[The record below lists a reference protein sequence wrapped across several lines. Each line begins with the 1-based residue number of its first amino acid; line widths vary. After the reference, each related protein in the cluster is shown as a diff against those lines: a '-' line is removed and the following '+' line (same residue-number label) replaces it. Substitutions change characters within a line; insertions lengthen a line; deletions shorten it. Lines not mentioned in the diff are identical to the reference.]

1 MEISFRQ
8 ALLFS
13 GLISFSILASAI
25 SFEFFF
31 DLAPCKLC
39 IWQRWPHVIIIA
51 IMILGLSI
59 LNKTWILLLISL
71 SAIVTGIIGFYHTGI
86 EQGWWSGPLGCSNQF
101 ESETDISN
109 LTTLLLETPVVK
121 CDEIVWSLFNI
132 SMAGWNSLVSFF
144 IAIFSF
150 FSWVH
155 IINRKKMI

>member
-13 GLISFSILASAI
+13 GVISFFLLASAI
-25 SFEFFF
+25 TFEFFY

-51 IMILGLSI
+51 IMLLGLSI
-59 LNKTWILLLISL
+59 LNKTWVLLLISL

-155 IINRKKMI
+155 IINKKN

>member
-31 DLAPCKLC
+31 DLAPCKVC

-101 ESETDISN
+101 ESETDYF
-109 LTTLLLETPVVK
+109 LQPAHG
-121 CDEIVWSLFNI
+121 FN
-132 SMAGWNSLVSFF
+132 STSRASATKTQNV
-144 IAIFSF
+144 FSF
-150 FSWVH
+150 FFGISFV
-155 IINRKKMI
+155 KEC

>member
-1 MEISFRQ
+1 MDIAFRQ
-8 ALLFS
+8 TLLFS
-13 GLISFSILASAI
+13 GLTSFSLLASAI
-25 SFEFFF
+25 SFEFFY
-31 DLAPCKLC
+31 DLVPCKLC
-39 IWQRWPHVIIIA
+39 VWQRWPHVIIIA
-51 IMILGLSI
+51 ITLVGLSI

-71 SAIVTGIIGFYHTGI
+71 SAIVTGIIGLYHTGI
-86 EQGWWSGPLGCSNQF
+86 EQGWWSGPLGCSSQF
-101 ESETDISN
+101 GSETDISN

-155 IINRKKMI
+155 IINRKK

>member
-1 MEISFRQ
+1 M
-8 ALLFS
+8 L
-13 GLISFSILASAI
+13 
-25 SFEFFF
+25 
-31 DLAPCKLC
+31 
-39 IWQRWPHVIIIA
+39 
-51 IMILGLSI
+51 LGLSI
-59 LNKTWILLLISL
+59 LNKTWMLLLISL

-86 EQGWWSGPLGCSNQF
+86 EQGWWSGPLGCSSQF
-101 ESETDISN
+101 GSETDISN

-155 IINRKKMI
+155 IINSKKMRWH

>member
-1 MEISFRQ
+1 MDISFRQ

-13 GLISFSILASAI
+13 GVISFFLLASAI
-25 SFEFFF
+25 TFEFFY

-51 IMILGLSI
+51 IMLLGLSI

-86 EQGWWSGPLGCSNQF
+86 EQGWWLGPSGCSSQF
-101 ESETDISN
+101 GSETDISN

-150 FSWVH
+150 FSWVQ
-155 IINRKKMI
+155 IINRKKMK

>member
-1 MEISFRQ
+1 MDISFRQ

-13 GLISFSILASAI
+13 GLISFSLLASAI
-25 SFEFFF
+25 SFEFFY
-31 DLAPCKLC
+31 DLVPCKLC
-39 IWQRWPHVIIIA
+39 IWQRWPHVIIVVV
-51 IMILGLSI
+51 MLLGLSVT
-59 LNKTWILLLISL
+59 NKTWILLLISL
-71 SAIVTGIIGFYHTGI
+71 SAIVTGSIGFHHIGI
-86 EQGWWSGPLGCSNQF
+86 EQGWWSGPTGCSSQF
-101 ESETDISN
+101 GSETNIST
-109 LTTLLLETPVVK
+109 LTKLLLETPVVK

>member
-1 MEISFRQ
+1 MNISLRN

-13 GLISFSILASAI
+13 GLISFSLLASAI
-25 SFEFFF
+25 SFEFFYN
-31 DLAPCKLC
+31 LAPCELC
-39 IWQRWPHVIIIA
+39 VWQRWPHVIIIA
-51 IMILGLSI
+51 VMLLGLSV
-59 LNKTWILLLISL
+59 LNKTWMLLLISL

-101 ESETDISN
+101 ESETDIST

-150 FSWVH
+150 FSWLY
-155 IINRKKMI
+155 IINKKK

>member
-13 GLISFSILASAI
+13 GLISFSVLASAI

-51 IMILGLSI
+51 IMLLGLSI

-71 SAIVTGIIGFYHTGI
+71 SAMVTGIIGFYHTGI
-86 EQGWWSGPLGCSNQF
+86 EQGWWSGPLGCSSQF
-101 ESETDISN
+101 GSETDISN

-132 SMAGWNSLVSFF
+132 KGLFLARVYDSGYITMYNGPNNKFR
-144 IAIFSF
+144 
-150 FSWVH
+150 WVEK
-155 IINRKKMI
+155 I